1 MQLVDSF
8 NDFEVLLGCSLD
20 ICVLEVEGEPFHNV
34 IKLHSYLDFDK
45 SGMVEVK
52 PSFCYVDDY
61 LEQMDLYKD
70 IWDYAS
76 DFTSFKIPLSI
87 EDDAIKEMINNL
99 DIVTNIIMKAD
110 ELKSLRRLG
119 PGFYLV
125 GFEYEDEDLSS
136 STGNE

>member
-8 NDFEVLLGCSLD
+8 NDFEVLLGSSLD

-45 SGMVEVK
+45 VGMIEVK

-61 LEQMDLYKD
+61 LEQKDLYKD

-87 EDDAIKEMINNL
+87 EDDAIKEMIDDI

-110 ELKSLRRLG
+110 EIKSLRRLG

-125 GFEYEDEDLSS
+125 GFEYEDENLSS
-136 STGNE
+136 SAGNE